1 MRIKLAIGCVIVATA
16 LFVLGCS
23 QETKEAQQKQKADI
37 EMVQGDGESNF
48 VQTGIT
54 KVYNSYG
61 GDTYLVT
68 LYDKK
73 TGVEYILIR
82 QSDMV
87 TLQPRTAADGGVML
101 HQAEKKE

>member
-1 MRIKLAIGCVIVATA
+1 MRVKLAIGCVLVATA
-16 LFVLGCS
+16 LFALGCS

-37 EMVQGDGESNF
+37 EMVQGDGESDF
-48 VQTGIT
+48 VQTGMT

-61 GDTYLVT
+61 SDTYLVT

-82 QSDMV
+82 HGDMV

>member
-1 MRIKLAIGCVIVATA
+1 MRIKLAIGCVLVDKA

-23 QETKEAQQKQKADI
+23 QETKEAQQKQKVDI
-37 EMVQGDGESNF
+37 EMIQGDGESDF
-48 VQTGIT
+48 VQTGMT

-61 GDTYLVT
+61 SDTYLVT